1 MTISGNVLRSI
12 TSLLA
17 VGLAMPAMM
26 PFLRAIQLLRSF
38 GVGLEFGRRGDL
50 TLFARLLPRRDSRVL
65 WSAMMI
71 ETPSWL
77 ASIAPSGA
85 ITTPTFR
92 WLAPSHARSVRGHSV
107 LARGGGRLFLR
118 ITTVPDYTD
127 CGSGSQVYLELPLL
141 HHRSVT
147 N

>member
-1 MTISGNVLRSI
+1 MTISGDVLRSS
-12 TSLLA
+12 TLLLIA
-17 VGLAMPAMM
+17 GLVMQTMM

-38 GVGLEFGRRGDL
+38 GVGLEFGRHGDL

-107 LARGGGRLFLR
+107 LARGGGHLFLR

-127 CGSGSQVYLELPLL
+127 CG
-141 HHRSVT
+141 
-147 N
+147 